1 MKARVQLTDGN
12 ASSYI
17 PSIETPALQAAAG
30 GRTGPRHS
38 CSALVPLPVTAHCG
52 LRSNDILAALRSPA
66 MSCKY
71 LRVAAAHWGTTTCSL
86 GPRAHDSGAAII
98 LLQAKGGPHYAALQC
113 LGAG

>member
-66 MSCKY
+66 CPASIFVW
-71 LRVAAAHWGTTTCSL
+71 LQHTGALPHAA
-86 GPRAHDSGAAII
+86 
-98 LLQAKGGPHYAALQC
+98 
-113 LGAG
+113 